1 MATAPDVPVVTLITA
16 CRDAGRFIG
25 RLLDSVA
32 GQTVS
37 AWEHIVID
45 DGSGDD
51 SAAIVQS
58 YAARDRRVRLE
69 RQPPRGVAAAR
80 NAGFRLAS
88 PRVPYVYFLD
98 ADDCLEPRM
107 LETMTQ
113 YLDAHPA
120 VGLAYCDAIWIDEND
135 RPLDAPS
142 FPRYV
147 PSGWWVRPLGAAE
160 SETPFVSVYCWAP
173 VMESCSVIR
182 RSVYE
187 TTPGWDE
194 ALGQGGEGVD
204 LFLHIALRSSIHRVP
219 EALYRYRR
227 HAAQHSADWGRHE
240 RQARAIEAKWDRLPN
255 LAPAERAL
263 VRSAY
268 RFRHGRLR
276 AAEMTGAATR
286 YLSRGHVRDA
296 AVCAREAARAWAGE
310 MLWR

>member
-1 MATAPDVPVVTLITA
+1 MGTAPDMPVVTLITP

-32 GQTVS
+32 RQTLS
-37 AWEHIVID
+37 AWEHVVVD
-45 DGSGDD
+45 DGSADE
-51 SAAIVQS
+51 SAAVVEA
-58 YAARDRRVRLE
+58 YAARDGRIRLE
-69 RQPPRGVAAAR
+69 RQPPRGVSAAR
-80 NAGFRLAS
+80 NAGYRLAGTGS
-88 PRVPYVYFLD
+88 RYVYFLD
-98 ADDCLEPRM
+98 ADDCLEPTM

-113 YLDAHPA
+113 YLDEHPA
-120 VGLAYCDAIWIDEND
+120 VGLACCDATWIDEDD
-135 RPLDAPS
+135 RPIEAPS

-147 PSGWWVRPLGAAE
+147 PNRWWVRPLPATE

-182 RSVYE
+182 RSVYDA
-187 TTPGWDE
+187 TPGWDE

-204 LFLHIALRSSIHRVP
+204 LFLHIALRSRIHHVP
-219 EALYRYRR
+219 QPLYRYRR
-227 HAAQHSADWGRHE
+227 HAGQHSADWARHE
-240 RQARAIEAKWDRLPN
+240 RQARAIEAKWNQLPN

-263 VRSAY
+263 VRAAH

-286 YLSRGHVRDA
+286 YLSRGHLRDA

-310 MLWR
+310 MLWQ